1 MRAPSWRPSG
11 PPARCR
17 SPNTCCDMRPGW
29 SPPPIPTGASSTPSG
44 AMCAGAP
51 ARAGCRRSCSPVKS
65 ARCWRVDTTSPSTI
79 WQPSPSRRSATGS
92 SFSSRRRPTGS
103 RPTASSAKSS
113 STPPRNPPT
122 TEMAAA
128 LLEPALLRRLE
139 GLALQVRRAVS
150 GQMGGERRSRRR
162 GQSVEFAD
170 FRNYTPGDDFRLID
184 WNAYA
189 RLDRFMLRLFT
200 AEEELPLSLFVDL
213 SGSMDWG
220 KPNKAETARRL
231 AGAIAYVALAALD
244 RVRLTVFADGPTSG
258 GAPYRGRRAAAELFA
273 RLQSLPTG
281 GVTNYQKLVWPIGRQ
296 RPGMTVLITDGL
308 GEPSIDPALAALQRA
323 QQEGAVLQLLAPPEI
338 APDWSGDAR
347 LKDAE
352 TGLEREFTATPLTQ
366 GNYLRALAQRTDE
379 IERVA
384 HRRGLRVARH
394 SPAQPL
400 DQMVQITLRRL
411 GLLA

>member
-1 MRAPSWRPSG
+1 MSAP
-11 PPARCR
+11 
-17 SPNTCCDMRPGW
+17 
-29 SPPPIPTGASSTPSG
+29 
-44 AMCAGAP
+44 
-51 ARAGCRRSCSPVKS
+51 
-65 ARCWRVDTTSPSTI
+65 
-79 WQPSPSRRSATGS
+79 
-92 SFSSRRRPTGS
+92 F
-103 RPTASSAKSS
+103 
-113 STPPRNPPT
+113 
-122 TEMAAA
+122 
-128 LLEPALLRRLE
+128 LEPALLRRLE

-189 RLDRFMLRLFT
+189 RLDRFMLRLFV

-258 GAPYRGRRAAAELFA
+258 GAPYRGRRAAAELFS
-273 RLQSLPTG
+273 RLQSFPVG
-281 GVTNYQKLVWPIGRQ
+281 GPTNYARLVWPIGRQ
-296 RPGMTVLITDGL
+296 RPGMSVLISDGL
-308 GEPSIDPALAALQRA
+308 GEPGMDAALTALQRA
-323 QQEGAVLQLLAPPEI
+323 QQEGAVLQLLSPQEI
-338 APDWSGDAR
+338 TPDWTGDAR

-352 TGLEREFTATPLTQ
+352 TGAEREFTATPVTQ
-366 GNYLRALAQRTDE
+366 GAYLRALGQRTTD

-384 HRRGLRVARH
+384 LRRGLRFVCLSTAE
-394 SPAQPL
+394 PIE
-400 DQMVQITLRRL
+400 DMVQLTLRRI
-411 GLLA
+411 GLLG